1 MPMPE
6 DNVNH
11 STVKYITSFELFAP
25 IFVPSRAYHVI
36 NIIALKFFTFL
47 RTILKCNICFNTK
60 KAFFVFQSSFPLLIQ
75 SPVGGTFTF
84 CTIAVYLLE

>member
-1 MPMPE
+1 MPE

-11 STVKYITSFELFAP
+11 STVKCITSFELFAP

-47 RTILKCNICFNTK
+47 RTILKCNICFNENLGSN
-60 KAFFVFQSSFPLLIQ
+60 FFMYPFLYSKVHSH
-75 SPVGGTFTF
+75 
-84 CTIAVYLLE
+84 C